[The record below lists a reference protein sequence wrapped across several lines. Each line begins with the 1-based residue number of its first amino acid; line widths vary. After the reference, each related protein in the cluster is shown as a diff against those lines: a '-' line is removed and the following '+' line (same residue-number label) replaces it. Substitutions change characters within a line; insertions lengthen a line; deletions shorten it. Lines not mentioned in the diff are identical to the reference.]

1 MKNEINITID
11 NKNDFYNKFDNTK
24 LSEDLGNYIH
34 SQSLGMTLKNNFVI
48 NIKTSFKLSSKEIN
62 DITDMIR
69 QYFGLQ
75 VQETLMYNKFDNLK
89 RIFLSIL
96 GIILIFISHFVEIKN
111 EFLISEVFLI
121 VGWGAIW
128 EVFDNVLLSNNKQKY
143 NLKLLKKLV
152 KSKISFV

>member
-11 NKNDFYNKFDNTK
+11 DKDDFYNKFDNTK
-24 LSEDLGNYIH
+24 ISDDLGSYIH
-34 SQSLGMTLKNNFVI
+34 SQSLGMPLKNNFAI
-48 NIKTSFKLSSKEIN
+48 NIKTSFELSPKEIN

-75 VQETLMYNKFDNLK
+75 VQETLIYNKFDNLK

-96 GIILIFISHFVEIKN
+96 GIILIFISHFVQIKN

-152 KSKISFV
+152 KSKISFM